1 MRIALIGS
9 GAVGGYVGGRLAQ
22 AGYDVVLIDAWP
34 EHVERMKRD
43 GLRLADPLGA
53 SVIPVKAMHVH
64 EVQAL
69 SRSSVDIAMIS
80 TKSYDTIWA
89 TALIAPYL
97 SRDGYVL
104 SIQNGLNEERIAGVV
119 GWDRT
124 VGCIASTI
132 SVEMPGAGVINRVR
146 TPGGA
151 AYTVFRVGE
160 VHGRVTPRAQ
170 KAVEILS
177 AVDSAKVTTNL
188 WGERWAKLT
197 TNSMH
202 HGILGSTGISDHAVM
217 ENRGT
222 RRLAI
227 RCAGEAIAV
236 AEALGHDV
244 EAILRMAPS
253 LWRAAAGG
261 EPEALAQIES
271 GWIAWMQRSKQ
282 PHPGSVG
289 HDLAKG
295 RRTEIE
301 YICGYVA
308 AKGAEIGVPAP
319 TQAALTALVR
329 RVERGE
335 LERRLE
341 NIAPL
346 IASLE

>member
-22 AGYDVVLIDAWP
+22 AGCDVVLIDAWP
-34 EHVERMKRD
+34 EHVERMKND
-43 GLRLADPLGA
+43 GLKLSDPLGS
-53 SVIPVKAMHVH
+53 SVVRVNAMHVH

-69 SRSSVDIAMIS
+69 SRSPVDIAMIS

-89 TALIAPYL
+89 AALIKPYL
-97 SRDGYVL
+97 APDGYIL
-104 SIQNGLNEERIAGVV
+104 SVQNGLNEERIAGIV
-119 GWDRT
+119 GWERT

-132 SVEMPGAGVINRVR
+132 SVEMPHAGEIHRVR

-151 AYTVFRVGE
+151 SYTVFRVGE

-177 AVDSAKVTTNL
+177 LVDSAKVTTNL

-202 HGILGSTGISDHAVM
+202 HGILGSTGITDHELM
-217 ENRGT
+217 QNRGT

-227 RCAGEAIAV
+227 RCAGEAISI

-244 EAILRMAPS
+244 ESILRMPPAQ
-253 LWRAAAGG
+253 WRAAAAGNQN
-261 EPEALAQIES
+261 ALAAIES
-271 GWIAWMQRSKQ
+271 GWIAWMERSKQ
-282 PHPGSVG
+282 AHPGSVG
-289 HDLAKG
+289 HDLGKG

-308 AKGAEIGVPAP
+308 AKGDEIGVPAP
-319 TQAALTALVR
+319 TQAALTALVK

-335 LERRLE
+335 LERRME